1 MLKKILFVILGLIA
15 LLLLVAAF
23 YKKDYAVK
31 REIVINKSNG
41 DVFNYIKY
49 LKNQDN
55 FSKWATMDPAMK
67 KSYRGEDGKPGFVS
81 AWESENENVGVGEQ
95 EILNITEGS
104 RVDYELR
111 FMKPFEAKDHAYL
124 TTEAVGDKQTKVIW
138 GFDGHMN
145 FPMNLMLLFMDFDK
159 MLGGDLQ
166 EGLDKLKVV
175 MESQPDTIVVPME
188 EAEPTTAPAQ

>member
-1 MLKKILFVILGLIA
+1 MIKKVLFFILGLIA

-23 YKKDYAVK
+23 SKKDYAVT
-31 REIVINKSNG
+31 REIVINKSNA

-81 AWESENENVGVGEQ
+81 AWESENENVGTGEQ
-95 EILNITEGS
+95 EIINITEGS

-111 FMKPFEAKDHAYL
+111 FIKPFEAKDHAYL
-124 TTEAVGDKQTKVIW
+124 MTEAAGDKETKVVW

-166 EGLDKLKVV
+166 QGLDKLKII
-175 MESQPDTIVVPME
+175 MESQPETIEVPLE
-188 EAEPTTAPAQ
+188 AAEPTAAPVQ